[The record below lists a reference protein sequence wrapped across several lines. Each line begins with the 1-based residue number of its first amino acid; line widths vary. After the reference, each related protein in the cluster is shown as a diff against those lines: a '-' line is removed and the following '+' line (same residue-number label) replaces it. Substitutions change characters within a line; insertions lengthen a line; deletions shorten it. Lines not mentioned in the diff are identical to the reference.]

1 MLSIVTYNTGHGNF
15 NSDYIKGNKPNN
27 KTVKSNIE
35 GQIKLL
41 KEIDADIILTQEN
54 GKLIID
60 QHQINQFKMY
70 RKGLDKYQ
78 AKYYSNNN
86 IINLVDFGNATFTKQ
101 SAKYQTFNTP
111 YKIKGL
117 IKNIRRINKGVLIT
131 ELSIDNK
138 KLVIFNIHTVA
149 YKENYK
155 IREKQ
160 FAYIFERAIAEF
172 LKGNYV
178 IVGGDFNHE
187 FHKDKSILDT
197 YEMLGWN
204 KAIPKEG
211 TIRSNKEKYT
221 KKTPTF
227 TIDGFIVSKNIE
239 VIKVESLN
247 NFKYSDHS
255 PVLMHFKLK

>member
-131 ELSIDNK
+131 ELSI
-138 KLVIFNIHTVA
+138 
-149 YKENYK
+149 
-155 IREKQ
+155 
-160 FAYIFERAIAEF
+160 
-172 LKGNYV
+172 
-178 IVGGDFNHE
+178 
-187 FHKDKSILDT
+187 
-197 YEMLGWN
+197 
-204 KAIPKEG
+204 
-211 TIRSNKEKYT
+211 
-221 KKTPTF
+221 
-227 TIDGFIVSKNIE
+227 
-239 VIKVESLN
+239 
-247 NFKYSDHS
+247 
-255 PVLMHFKLK
+255 